1 MSRFAICGLSGYN
14 KSDAA
19 NCEPQ
24 AARRKTPMCLQYRD
38 LRRSTKKAGR
48 FLEMK
53 KLFIL
58 RRRRRLRGSAANRKP
73 RHCNRIIKQLYDRAP
88 EGAQKFWNLRLRL
101 AAFRFKIVKY
111 K

>member
-1 MSRFAICGLSGYN
+1 MSGYN
-14 KSDAA
+14 KSGAA
-19 NCEPQ
+19 KRELQ
-24 AARRKTPMCLQYRD
+24 AARRKTPICLQYRD
-38 LRRSTKKAGR
+38 LRRGTKKAGR

-53 KLFIL
+53 KSFIL
-58 RRRRRLRGSAANRKP
+58 RRRRRSRGKPRREP
-73 RHCNRIIKQLYDRAP
+73 RHCNRTIKQLYGRT